1 MDYKEL
7 YESNE
12 NFRTYVDKTL
22 KSYPGSTVDDLL
34 KHKLVQEIGDYYF
47 NRDKNEED

>member
-1 MDYKEL
+1 MDYKKL

-22 KSYPGSTVDDLL
+22 KSYPGLTVDDLL
-34 KHKLVQEIGDYYF
+34 KHKIVQEVGDYYSE
-47 NRDKNEED
+47 RNEGKED